1 MRLLHI
7 HSGNLYGGV
16 ETMLSTIARCSRPES
31 LEHEFALCFDG
42 RLAEELRACGAPLH
56 WLGAAQTRRP
66 LSILRA
72 RRRLRDRLRDGRFD
86 AVVCHMP
93 WAQAL
98 FARTVRASGCP
109 QLFWMHDVATGRH
122 WLEKWAR
129 RTPPDFALCNSI
141 YTAAMLPRLYPH
153 TAYEVLYPP
162 VELTP
167 VRIEPTRRTAL
178 RRHFTTPA
186 DAVVIVQASR
196 LQPWKGHRVHL
207 EALGRLRAIPGWVCW
222 IVGGAHQRADV
233 QYLATLE
240 TRAGELGIAD
250 RVRFCGERADVPDLL
265 AAADIYCQPNARAEP
280 FGIVFI
286 EALGAALP
294 IVTAGLGGAAE
305 IVDSSCGLSVPPND
319 PERLAEALRRLIED
333 ASLRT
338 RLGQAGPAR
347 AAILCDPRARLA
359 QLSAIIARL
368 AGNRR

>member
-1 MRLLHI
+1 MRLLHV

-16 ETMLSTIARCSRPES
+16 ETMLSTIARRGSAEP
-31 LEHEFALCFDG
+31 LQHEFALCFEG
-42 RLAEELRACGAPLH
+42 RLATELRAIGVQLH

-72 RRRLRDRLRDGRFD
+72 RRRLRDRLRECRFD
-86 AVVCHMP
+86 AAVCHMP

-129 RTPPDFALCNSI
+129 RTPPDLAVCNSN
-141 YTAAMLPRLYPH
+141 YTAVTLPRLYPH

-162 VELTP
+162 VELAPVGIDP
-167 VRIEPTRRTAL
+167 VRRTTL
-178 RRHFTTPA
+178 RHQFTTPA

-207 EALGRLRAIPGWVCW
+207 EALGRLRATPGWICW
-222 IVGGAHQRADV
+222 IVGGAHQRADM

-240 TRAGELGIAD
+240 ARATELGIAD

-265 AAADIYCQPNARAEP
+265 AAADIYCQPNARPEP
-280 FGIVFI
+280 FGIAFI
-286 EALGAALP
+286 EALGAGLP

-305 IVDSSCGLSVPPND
+305 IVDSSCGLSMPPND

-333 ASLRT
+333 APLRA

-347 AAILCDPRARLA
+347 AATLCDPGARLA
-359 QLSAIIARL
+359 QLSTIVARL
-368 AGNRR
+368 AGSCR